1 MPNDGMFVPCPTGIF
16 EWTGSPQGWRRVR
29 STVQPVSNDTA
40 ETTPPIDPLQ
50 GICDDLQ
57 AETADLVRILVPLTA
72 ALWDSETPSEGWT
85 IRDQVGHLAF
95 FDETGTLAA
104 TDEEAFRASAAEL
117 MKANDPGAAGL
128 DRARSM
134 KPAEL
139 LSWFM
144 SVRGSM
150 IATFRALDGKTRL
163 PWYGPA
169 MAATSFATARLMETW
184 AHGQDIADTV
194 GANRTATD
202 RLKHIA
208 HIGVR
213 ARPFSYATNRREVPD
228 GAVRVTLR
236 APSGG
241 MWSWNDDAGDA
252 NTVAGDALDFCLMV
266 TQRRHVSDT
275 NLVVS
280 GPLAEEWVAIAQAF
294 AGGPGTGRQPG
305 QFATA

>member
-1 MPNDGMFVPCPTGIF
+1 M
-16 EWTGSPQGWRRVR
+16 
-29 STVQPVSNDTA
+29 STDTA
-40 ETTPPIDPLQ
+40 ESYPTDVPIDPLQ

-57 AETADLVRILVPLTA
+57 AETADLVRILVPMTG
-72 ALWDSETPSEGWT
+72 ALWDQETPATGWT

-104 TDEEAFRASAAEL
+104 TDEQAFRASAAVL
-117 MKANDPGAAGL
+117 MKADPGAAGL
-128 DRARSM
+128 DRARAM

-194 GANRTATD
+194 GATRTPTD

-213 ARPFSYATNRREVPD
+213 ARPFSYATNGREVPE
-228 GAVRVTLR
+228 GAIRVRLR
-236 APSGG
+236 SPSGAT
-241 MWSWNDDAGDA
+241 WSWNDEAGDE
-252 NTVAGDALDFCLMV
+252 NSVMGDALDFCLMV
-266 TQRRHVSDT
+266 TQRRHVNDT
-275 NLVVS
+275 NLVVT
-280 GPLAEEWVAIAQAF
+280 GPLANDWVAIAQAF

-305 QFATA
+305 QYASA